1 MRVHFR
7 LESNEVFTDLGE
19 FRRCYPQAE
28 ALTVDGR
35 VFHGECAK
43 CSRLI
48 LGADRYREYELGE
61 RLCEEC
67 CQ

>member
-35 VFHGECAK
+35 VFHGECGFSFCAH
-43 CSRLI
+43 LTM
-48 LGADRYREYELGE
+48 LE
-61 RLCEEC
+61 R
-67 CQ
+67 